1 MSADSKMMFA
11 DLPPSSSATGLRLRP
26 ALAAMARPVAVPPVK
41 PTMSMPGWLTSA
53 SPVTLP
59 RPLTRLTTPGGR
71 PASCITSIMRRT
83 DNGVYSDGFST
94 QVLPK
99 GMQVATRMEDSA
111 SGAFHGE
118 MTAATPFGSRV
129 TTVRNPA
136 VWL

>member
-1 MSADSKMMFA
+1 MSAEPKMMFA

-26 ALAAMARPVAVPPVK
+26 AVAAMARPVAVPPVK
-41 PTMSMPGWLTSA
+41 PIMSMPGWLMRA
-53 SPVTLP
+53 SPVTAP
-59 RPLTRLTTPGGR
+59 RPFTRLTTPGGS

-83 DNGVYSDGFST
+83 DTGVYSEGLST

-99 GMQVATRMEDSA
+99 GMQDAMRMEDSA

-129 TTVRNPA
+129 TTVRKPA